1 MGKLQGSGE
10 QVYKP
15 DSVSRRS
22 GTAIIPLGPE
32 LLPGSSD
39 LPESY
44 PRPCG
49 RGRSERAAP
58 PPLFG
63 LAPCGVFPAPD
74 VAIRAVRSY
83 IKSRPAGP
91 HLFTLTPQ
99 AGRYIFCGTF
109 RTCQTHPGKPGQ
121 ARQILAVSQ
130 HTALRSPDF
139 PLQ

>member
-15 DSVSRRS
+15 DSVSRRN

-83 IKSRPAGP
+83 IKSPSGDR
-91 HLFTLTPQ
+91 
-99 AGRYIFCGTF
+99 TF
-109 RTCQTHPGKPGQ
+109 SPLPR
-121 ARQILAVSQ
+121 LSEAV
-130 HTALRSPDF
+130 
-139 PLQ
+139 